1 MAKAFSV
8 EDNNLNTSIISS
20 KARNYKDLDLTF
32 SPKPAG
38 DVYKKVDAAS
48 VKQAVKNLL
57 MTAQGEKPFQP
68 YFGSQLGEALFDL
81 DTDFDPEYVQN
92 IIADAIQTFE
102 PRAHLLRVSVQ
113 LQPDFNS
120 IDASV
125 EFQVVNTKEIVVVD
139 VSLARLR

>member
-1 MAKAFSV
+1 MAKAFSA
-8 EDNNLNTSIISS
+8 EDTNLNTSILSS
-20 KARNYKDLDLTF
+20 RARNYKDLDLTF

-38 DVYKKVDAAS
+38 DVFKKLDAAS

>member
-8 EDNNLNTSIISS
+8 EDTNLNTSILSS
-20 KARNYKDLDLTF
+20 RARNYKDLDLTF

-38 DVYKKVDAAS
+38 DVFKKLDAAS

-92 IIADAIQTFE
+92 IIADAIQTYE

-125 EFQVVNTKEIVVVD
+125 EFRVVNTKEIVVVD

>member
-20 KARNYKDLDLTF
+20 RARNYKDLDLTF

-92 IIADAIQTFE
+92 IIADAIQTYE

-125 EFQVVNTKEIVVVD
+125 EFQVVNTKEIEVVD

>member
-1 MAKAFSV
+1 M
-8 EDNNLNTSIISS
+8 
-20 KARNYKDLDLTF
+20 
-32 SPKPAG
+32 
-38 DVYKKVDAAS
+38 
-48 VKQAVKNLL
+48 
-57 MTAQGEKPFQP
+57 
-68 YFGSQLGEALFDL
+68 

>member
-57 MTAQGEKPFQP
+57 MTAQGEKPFQL